1 MMVMGS
7 CVEFKQLV
15 SGHWAGYRAEGKIV
29 VSLEAYDQGVAPDR
43 FRHEPCREATL
54 AETLEFSRL
63 FAILGDNTVVI
74 TDSDGFFRLAK
85 DAVNEPFAPNHPLF
99 AHRGQLA
106 RLRRLRREDLHE
118 TVKVL

>member
-1 MMVMGS
+1 MS
-7 CVEFKQLV
+7 K
-15 SGHWAGYRAEGKIV
+15 S
-29 VSLEAYDQGVAPDR
+29 PDR
-43 FRHEPCREATL
+43 FKHEPCRKATL
-54 AETLEFSRL
+54 AETLEFSGL

-99 AHRGQLA
+99 VHKGQLA
-106 RLRRLRREDLHE
+106 RSRQLRREDLHE